1 MANTKFVYM
10 FTETDETMRNLV
22 GGKGA
27 NLGQM
32 TKLGLPIP
40 RVLPSPPRLALIIT
54 ITTASCRKRSSN
66 KSRQR

>member
-1 MANTKFVYM
+1 MAKTKYVYM

-40 RVLPSPPRLALIIT
+40 KGSPLQPRHAPLL
-54 ITTASCRKRSSN
+54 
-66 KSRQR
+66 Q

>member
-1 MANTKFVYM
+1 MAEKYVFM

-40 RVLPSPPRLALIIT
+40 QDSQYRLKPVHII
-54 ITTASCRKRSSN
+54 IRMMRNCPK
-66 KSRQR
+66 KF

>member
-1 MANTKFVYM
+1 MCYNKKDYLEEFEETKFVYM
-10 FTETDETMRNLV
+10 FTEKRSNNENLV

-40 RVLPSPPRLALIIT
+40 QGFTVSTNMYLL
-54 ITTASCRKRSSN
+54 CK
-66 KSRQR
+66 Q